1 MDEYLK
7 RSIVRRMMDYVHTF
21 HKYFKNRPT
30 SKYKKGVF
38 ADINENFTHCDNTGM
53 IQYDYP
59 NSCVSNG
66 YIRYKFKGFEWT
78 EETLMIEIEKLY
90 KINFIKIKLKIWK
103 RIFNDQFKNVYK
115 THLHKERNF
124 QYILK
129 SKT

>member
-21 HKYFKNRPT
+21 HKYFKYKPK

-59 NSCVSNG
+59 NSCVSKG
-66 YIRYKFKGFEWT
+66 YIRYKFKGFDWT

-103 RIFNDQFKNVYK
+103 RIFND
-115 THLHKERNF
+115 
-124 QYILK
+124 
-129 SKT
+129 